1 MQEEGGEEANRA
13 SCKVVKLRN
22 ENEKSYIN
30 EVDVKNKVLKNR
42 KKQMTPGLESVGGR
56 KNSDTISH
64 R

>member
-1 MQEEGGEEANRA
+1 MQEEGGRDANRA

-22 ENEKSYIN
+22 ENEKCYIN
-30 EVDVKNKVLKNR
+30 EVDVKKKVLKNR
-42 KKQMTPGLESVGGR
+42 KKQMTPSLASVGGR